1 MSLRWLDSLRADAVL
16 GWRQLGKHPV
26 TSAAAILSLALAL
39 GACTAAF
46 RLVDAMLLRPLP
58 VAGADRLRIVAQRGV
73 DPGGHFRIGDSFEYP
88 LFARMRTALKGQ
100 AELIAISYSD
110 RADITFGSDQDTER
124 VYRQYVSGWMFDAFG
139 LRPAAGRLFTT
150 DDDTIPGAHAYAVLS
165 YDFWAGRF
173 ARDPAVVGRS
183 FRMGNDLYQIVGV
196 APRGFTGTEP
206 GVSIDVFVPT
216 MMKST
221 VTRSD
226 ASWIRIYMQ
235 PRAGV
240 SEPALRDRLQSV
252 FGAFEQER
260 SGDMAGLPPAARA
273 AFLSQMLLFQPA
285 ASGISIMQRDYG
297 RALTVLGALVV
308 LVLLI
313 ACANVAN
320 LLTGTAAARAREMA
334 LRVALGAGRRRLVQL
349 VLIESAL
356 MAALAAGIGLAF
368 AWWSAPFVVARISA
382 PSSPAQLSLSM
393 DWRVS
398 AFMLVAT
405 FAVTCLFGALP
416 AIRASMVKPM
426 SALKTGRDPH
436 ARRRLMRVLIAVQ
449 VSFCVCVLFVGGLFV
464 ETVQRL
470 TTRPAGFTAER
481 VLTLETVAR
490 NPQPPALWDQTVAH
504 LRELP
509 GVESVALAGFP
520 LLSGQ
525 SWNGFVWIN
534 GAPAGTTLA
543 FFLGVSPGFL
553 ATMKIP
559 LIDGRDLAT
568 ADGREVAIVN
578 QAFARTFFNG
588 RNPIGEWFEKSQGGN
603 VRIRFQIVGIVP
615 DVLYQNV
622 REPFTPTAYVPFS
635 AVSVTG
641 AQRAATL
648 LVRTMSP
655 DPLALASQLRLE
667 VARARPEFRVSS
679 VRTQQEIDAS
689 QTLRERLVAMLA
701 LFFAGVAL
709 LLTGIGLYGVLHY
722 TVVQR
727 HRDIGIRRAIGA
739 GSVDVARGVTAEM
752 SAVLAIGGLAGL
764 GLGVASVRY
773 FGTLLYG
780 VQPTDA
786 SVLAVP
792 CVVMFVTSVLAVLPP
807 VVQALRVN
815 PIEILRAE

>member
-1 MSLRWLDSLRADAVL
+1 VRADSVL
-16 GWRQLGKHPV
+16 GWRQLRKHPV
-26 TSAAAILSLALAL
+26 TSTAAILSLALAL

-73 DPGGHFRIGDSFEYP
+73 DPGGHFRVGDSFEYP
-88 LFARMRTALKGQ
+88 LFTRLRTAARGQ

-110 RADITFGSDQDTER
+110 RADITFGSDQDMER

-150 DDDTIPGAHAYAVLS
+150 DDDTVPGAHAYAVLS

-183 FRMGNDLYQIVGV
+183 FRAGNDVYEIIGV

-216 MMKST
+216 MMKSS

-235 PRAGV
+235 LRPGV
-240 SEPALRDRLQSV
+240 SETALRDRLQGV
-252 FGAFEQER
+252 FSAFEQER
-260 SGDMAGLPPAARA
+260 SGDMAGLPQAART
-273 AFLSQMLLFQPA
+273 AFLSQTLLFQPA

-297 RALTVLGALVV
+297 AALTVLGALVV

-334 LRVALGAGRRRLVQL
+334 LRVALGAGRGRLVQL
-349 VLIESAL
+349 VLIESAM
-356 MAALAAGIGLAF
+356 MAGLAAAIGLTF

-382 PSSPAQLSLSM
+382 PTSPARLSLPM

-398 AFMLVAT
+398 LFTLALT
-405 FAVTCLFGALP
+405 FAVTCLFGVLP
-416 AIRASMVKPM
+416 AVRASMVKPM
-426 SALKTGRDPH
+426 SALKSGRDPH
-436 ARRRLMRVLIAVQ
+436 ARRRLMRALIAVQ
-449 VSFCVCVLFVGGLFV
+449 VSFCVSVLFVGGLFLRS
-464 ETVQRL
+464 VQRL
-470 TTRPAGFTAER
+470 TTRSTGFAAER
-481 VLTLETVAR
+481 VLTLDTVSR
-490 NPQPPALWDQTVAH
+490 NPQTAALWNQVVEH
-504 LRELP
+504 LREVP
-509 GVESVALAGFP
+509 GVESAAVTGFP

-534 GAPAGTTLA
+534 GAPAGSTLA

-553 ATMKIP
+553 ATMRIP
-559 LIDGRDLAT
+559 LVDGRDLTAT
-568 ADGREVAIVN
+568 DGREVAIVN

-588 RNPIGEWFEKSQGGN
+588 RNPIGEWFEKAQGGN
-603 VRIRFQIVGIVP
+603 VRIRFQIVGLVP

-622 REPFTPTAYVPFS
+622 REPLTPTAYVPFS
-635 AVSVTG
+635 AISVTG

-648 LVRTMSP
+648 VVRTASP
-655 DPLALASQLRLE
+655 DPLALASQLRSE
-667 VARARPEFRVSS
+667 ITRARPEFRVSS
-679 VRTQQEIDAS
+679 LRTQLEIDSS
-689 QTLRERLVAMLA
+689 QTLRERLLAMLA
-701 LFFAGVAL
+701 VFFAGVAL

-739 GSVDVARGVTAEM
+739 GSLDVTRGVTGEVT
-752 SAVLAIGGLAGL
+752 AVLLIGGLTGL

-773 FGTLLYG
+773 FATLLYG
-780 VQPTDA
+780 VQATDV

-807 VVQALRVN
+807 LVQATRVN
-815 PIEILRAE
+815 PIDILRAE